1 MAVYLRPR
9 LLALFCLDLYLLLAC
24 LSNVHHTTTH
34 VLCQSCLILP
44 KCCTV
49 TLAVDPLHQLQVW
62 FSEPL
67 QCTLV
72 SEELWG
78 APVVSKSLSP
88 PPKKKQKKQLNSG
101 MWLCYLAAAIRVP

>member
-24 LSNVHHTTTH
+24 LYNVHHTTTH

-49 TLAVDPLHQLQVW
+49 TLAADPLDQLQVW

-78 APVVSKSLSP
+78 APVVSKLTPPP
-88 PPKKKQKKQLNSG
+88 PPKLNSG
-101 MWLCYLAAAIRVP
+101 MWLCYLAAAIRECHNT

>member
-49 TLAVDPLHQLQVW
+49 TLAVDPLDQLQVW

-78 APVVSKSLSP
+78 APVVSKSLPP
-88 PPKKKQKKQLNSG
+88 PPKKKQLNSG